1 MAGYDLKEESY
12 VQNQLT
18 EDELWSIFSGIFSNK
33 ESGEKVDR
41 GGFEKRL
48 FLEYV
53 EDAGPIQ
60 RGDGSII

>member
-1 MAGYDLKEESY
+1 M
-12 VQNQLT
+12 
-18 EDELWSIFSGIFSNK
+18 
-33 ESGEKVDR
+33 DR